1 MTDRSAAQP
10 AVPFALE
17 RFLPYRINVLASRIS
32 KQLAQVY
39 EQRFGISIP
48 EWRVLAHLA
57 ANQRVSV
64 REIYTRAD
72 MDKSKVSRAAANLE
86 RAGLIRKAMNAAD
99 RRLVEMSLTRK
110 GQRLFAQIAPLA
122 LGFEAH
128 LMDRLS
134 GDEQRTLEDIL
145 AKLDTALGDG
155 EPQ

>member
-1 MTDRSAAQP
+1 MTEQSAPQP
-10 AVPFALE
+10 AAPFALE
-17 RFLPYRINVLASRIS
+17 RFFPYRVSVLASRIS

-110 GQRLFAQIAPLA
+110 GQRLFSQIAPLA
-122 LGFEAH
+122 LDFEAQ
-128 LMDRLS
+128 LMDRLN
-134 GDEQRTLEDIL
+134 GDEQRALESIL
-145 AKLDTALGDG
+145 TKLDAALGGGD
-155 EPQ
+155 PR

>member
-64 REIYTRAD
+64 REIYARAD

-128 LMDRLS
+128 LVDRLS